1 MFEFDDNNGNYY
13 TERQRKNYD
22 SYENGGNTVLS
33 SRKSPNGV
41 SSNYLENQKLAKMQ
55 KFPTEK
61 NSRYKLTN
69 DQLSPISHPSGEF
82 FPDDHR

>member
-41 SSNYLENQKLAKMQ
+41 SSNYLENQKLAKM
-55 KFPTEK
+55 
-61 NSRYKLTN
+61 
-69 DQLSPISHPSGEF
+69 
-82 FPDDHR
+82 